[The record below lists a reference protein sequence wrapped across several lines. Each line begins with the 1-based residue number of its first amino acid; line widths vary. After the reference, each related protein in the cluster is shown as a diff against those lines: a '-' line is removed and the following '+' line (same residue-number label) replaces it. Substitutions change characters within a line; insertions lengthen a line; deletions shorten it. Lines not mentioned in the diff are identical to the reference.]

1 MLPTRDPIIFSTLK
15 KVSQYHLGSLLL
27 YLSFKITEFMILF
40 ALLRNA
46 FGFPKSAFL
55 LSINFSTLPFQNG
68 VSFDL
73 Y

>member
-1 MLPTRDPIIFSTLK
+1 MLPNKDPNILSILK

-27 YLSFKITEFMILF
+27 YLSFKITEFMVLF

-46 FGFPKSAFL
+46 FGFLKSAFL
-55 LSINFSTLPFQNG
+55 LSVNSFTLLFQNG